1 MRAAIHREWA
11 NAMIADSAEH
21 CNSLNGIIMEHHA
34 LCTRLQLNIW
44 TSAGAVYIGGTS
56 VCVRPPP
63 EQCRAAGE
71 LQGAQLNPY
80 QGFTSSKGALGF
92 EAFPGRALG
101 ALGRL
106 GRRGGTRFCAQVSIL
121 CLGQSWAPCTKL
133 NP

>member
-11 NAMIADSAEH
+11 NAMIA
-21 CNSLNGIIMEHHA
+21 G
-34 LCTRLQLNIW
+34 LCRALQLTEWNYNG
-44 TSAGAVYIGGTS
+44 TSCSVHQTTVEYMDQCRSSVGGTS

-101 ALGRL
+101 AQ
-106 GRRGGTRFCAQVSIL
+106 GRRGRRGTRFCAQVSIL
-121 CLGQSWAPCTKL
+121 CLGQSWGP
-133 NP
+133 PRE

>member
-1 MRAAIHREWA
+1 M
-11 NAMIADSAEH
+11 
-21 CNSLNGIIMEHHA
+21 
-34 LCTRLQLNIW
+34 LCTYTRLQLNIL
-44 TSAGAVYIGGTS
+44 SSVGGTS

-101 ALGRL
+101 AQGRL

-121 CLGQSWAPCTKL
+121 CLGQSWGPCTKRISSTPEVSEH
-133 NP
+133 NTQEV